1 MLLVGTASAT
11 WLRFCKSCAVD
22 DLRSALRDGPEALI
36 SSSLKAYAFGV
47 LPVAALKA
55 SGAELNTG
63 ADCDEEK
70 SQAAASAKVCV
81 LRGGNLGADS
91 EIGAAVR
98 VYRGTESVACS
109 VVSALQRQ

>member
-1 MLLVGTASAT
+1 MKFIVCVATSMLLVGTTSAT

-55 SGAELNTG
+55 SGAELIQEQT
-63 ADCDEEK
+63 ATKRRAKLLPALKCAFCEVVT
-70 SQAAASAKVCV
+70 SAQTA
-81 LRGGNLGADS
+81 R
-91 EIGAAVR
+91 
-98 VYRGTESVACS
+98 
-109 VVSALQRQ
+109 